1 MLSLRW
7 RGCLQCISPD
17 GGLLLAFAGGIES
30 VTLGDEEARRR
41 GVQKSILERAG
52 PPTFD
57 VAVRALLPLH
67 LLSQPAVAW
76 GAPWGVVNIFSLMW
90 HAKASRFV
98 LLSCSSSQTT
108 CTGSQK
114 LAVCKYSICLLDSPN
129 FPSSLFPLM
138 KLSLVSMPFRLFL
151 WIHEQNGLDVDHQ
164 VEMVDR
170 THWRVHR
177 DVGAAVD
184 RLLLN
189 QAAGDET
196 RTFDAGGSVVVVADA
211 EDGRAVSS
219 MAVAERCLGS
229 FVLSIPIAQHAQSH
243 GISLQL

>member
-1 MLSLRW
+1 
-7 RGCLQCISPD
+7 
-17 GGLLLAFAGGIES
+17 
-30 VTLGDEEARRR
+30 
-41 GVQKSILERAG
+41 
-52 PPTFD
+52 
-57 VAVRALLPLH
+57 
-67 LLSQPAVAW
+67 
-76 GAPWGVVNIFSLMW
+76 
-90 HAKASRFV
+90 
-98 LLSCSSSQTT
+98 
-108 CTGSQK
+108 
-114 LAVCKYSICLLDSPN
+114 
-129 FPSSLFPLM
+129 M
-138 KLSLVSMPFRLFL
+138 KLSLVSVLFRDVVESHVHVINFSFTGGDGRPPAVAGSWQIDILSL
-151 WIHEQNGLDVDHQ
+151 WIHEQNGLAVHHQ

-211 EDGRAVSS
+211 EDGAVSS
-219 MAVAERCLGS
+219 MAVAERCVGS